1 MVISCKY
8 ADSVGGMTPHYH
20 DCHQLLYIVEGNA
33 KISVGAEQTIA
44 EGGTLVLISRFEE
57 HAIDICSAR
66 YRRYVCRVAPENA
79 VQNAE
84 NYRLLSV
91 LFNRTAQFRHAVTV
105 GDPAAFEEAFARM
118 ATEYA
123 EGLPFSEEAC
133 DLLLQQL
140 LIALYRQHPALFAA
154 NDASERAEIVRQIQC
169 RFAENCEEK
178 YSLGALA
185 AEYHLSPYYL
195 AHVFKAIT
203 GYSLMVHLQSCRIA
217 AAKKYLT
224 ETQMRIGEIV
234 EACGFSDNS
243 NFSRTFRRQTGL
255 SPKAFRERYAR

>member
-8 ADSVGGMTPHYH
+8 ADAVGGMTPHYH
-20 DCHQLLYIVEGNA
+20 DCHQLLYIVEGETS
-33 KISVGAEQTIA
+33 ITVGTEQTVA
-44 EGGTLVLISRFEE
+44 KGGTLVLISRFEE
-57 HAIDICSAR
+57 HAIGIASAR
-66 YRRYVCRVAPENA
+66 YRRYICRVAPENA
-79 VQNAE
+79 LQSAE
-84 NYRLLSV
+84 NYRLFSV

-105 GDPAAFEEAFARM
+105 ENTAEFERLFSRM
-118 ATEYA
+118 ADECA
-123 EGLPFSEEAC
+123 AKQPFFGEAC
-133 DLLLQQL
+133 DLLLQEL

-154 NDASERAEIVRQIQC
+154 KESERAEIVRLIQC
-169 RFAENCEEK
+169 RFAENCKEN
-178 YSLGALA
+178 YSLAGLA

-195 AHVFKAIT
+195 AHMFKSVT
-203 GYSLMVHLQSCRIA
+203 GYPLMAHLQSCRIA

-255 SPKAFRERYAR
+255 SPKAFRERYTR